1 MNPIVFE
8 KSLIYGFFFFSSSSR
23 LKPGWISNI
32 RFGKKTRIENLFSF
46 VAKQTIKLCVSLKI
60 KRSS

>member
-32 RFGKKTRIENLFSF
+32 RFGKKTRIEN
-46 VAKQTIKLCVSLKI
+46 CVFL
-60 KRSS
+60 